1 MNMSDS
7 KKKIKIAGLPDFS
20 WRLILVVGTALIIEI
35 TSFLVLKFSQKKRV
49 IKFDMQMHLDVKE

>member
-20 WRLILVVGTALIIEI
+20 WRLILVVGTALIIGI

-49 IKFDMQMHLDVKE
+49 IKFDM